1 VKRTIAHRGYL
12 AAGAVAIIATTVG
25 CSALLGAPS
34 DASPAGPPVTLT
46 QRVTPSMLVVVAAP
60 GRTGQWIEQVVTA
73 TARPRED
80 LTVIEAEGRGRVVV
94 ASQSPAPA
102 TVVVPGKPVP
112 PAKGA
117 SSYQEARYEK
127 ALARWRDE
135 LAAGRREASSRT
147 KADARYWARTLRL
160 RPRGAGQSSSPAVA
174 GLDEEC
180 RLAASAVSGLID
192 QAGGRFGTRRVVLLD
207 VRSLAGMPQRGE
219 LDGDDVIVLT
229 SGWSGTEVGA
239 AQEDI
244 LAAGAARAAVLGPE
258 VTLAQIDQLV
268 TEGLSQHV
276 VTEALSGRALF
287 ADNSSVL
294 LSSAARILVPLV
306 GLLRRPG
313 ASGVINGYASTPGSA
328 KHNKWLSERRAT
340 AVAKFL
346 ERRGVPQ
353 SSLQVFG
360 HGASNLVAP
369 GASGNNRR
377 VVVVIEEPA
386 A

>member
-1 VKRTIAHRGYL
+1 MKRTIAHRGYL
-12 AAGAVAIIATTVG
+12 AAGAVAIIATTAG
-25 CSALLGAPS
+25 CGALLAAPS
-34 DASPAGPPVTLT
+34 DDRPAGPPVTLT
-46 QRVTPSMLVVVAAP
+46 ERVTPSMLVLVAAP
-60 GRTGQWIEQVVTA
+60 GRTGQRIEQVVTA

-80 LTVIEAEGRGRVVV
+80 LNVIEADGRGRVVV
-94 ASQSPAPA
+94 ASQSSAPA
-102 TVVVPGKPVP
+102 TLVVPGKPVP
-112 PAKGA
+112 PATGA

-127 ALARWRDE
+127 ALGRWRDE
-135 LAAGRREASSRT
+135 LMAGRREVSSRT
-147 KADARYWARTLRL
+147 KAEARHWARTLRL
-160 RPRGAGQSSSPAVA
+160 PPLRTGQSSSPAVA

-180 RLAASAVSGLID
+180 HLAASAVSGLVD
-192 QAGGRFGTRRVVLLD
+192 QAGARFGTRRVVLLD
-207 VRSLAGMPQRGE
+207 ARSLAGMPQRGE

-229 SGWSGTEVGA
+229 SDWSDTEATA

-258 VTLAQIDQLV
+258 VTSAQIDQLV

-287 ADNSSVL
+287 ANNSSVL
-294 LSSAARILVPLV
+294 LPSAARILVPLV

-328 KHNKWLSERRAT
+328 KHNHWLSERRAT
-340 AVAKFL
+340 AVAGFL
-346 ERRGVPQ
+346 EGRGVPQ

-360 HGASNLVAP
+360 HGASNLIAP
-369 GASGNNRR
+369 GASGDNRR